1 MPRTP
6 QPLTFP
12 GDSSRPEVDALWQ
25 RPRGAKAVYVLAHG
39 AGAGMEHAFMVAMA
53 DALATHGVATLRFMF
68 PYMQAGS
75 RRPDAERILRA
86 TLTAAAKVAVQ
97 RARGLPVFAGGKSMG
112 GRMTSRA
119 MSEAPMSGIEGLA
132 FLGFPL
138 HPAGKPSDNRAAHLS
153 NVSVPML
160 FVQGTRDRLAT
171 LDLLNPV
178 IEGLGERATLH
189 IVEGGDHSLAV
200 PKRSGRTTEEVLDA
214 VASTMA
220 RWMASV
226 ANVTHA

>member
-1 MPRTP
+1 MPSAP
-6 QPLTFP
+6 SPLTFP
-12 GDSSRPEVDALWQ
+12 GDPNRPDVDALWL

-53 DALATHGVATLRFMF
+53 DALAAHGIATLRFMF

-86 TLTAAAKVAVQ
+86 TLTAAAKLAVQ

-119 MSEAPMSGIEGLA
+119 MAEAPMPGIAGLA

-138 HPAGKPSDNRAAHLS
+138 HPAGKSSDERAAHLS
-153 NVSVPML
+153 DVSVPML

-171 LDLLNPV
+171 LDLLHPV
-178 IEGLGERATLH
+178 IDGLGDRATLH
-189 IVEGGDHSLAV
+189 IVDGGDHSLAV
-200 PKRSGRTTEEVLDA
+200 PKRSGRTSDEVLNE

-220 RWMASV
+220 QWMSGVAS
-226 ANVTHA
+226 

>member
-1 MPRTP
+1 MPSAP
-6 QPLTFP
+6 SPLTFP
-12 GDSSRPEVDALWQ
+12 GDPNRPDVDALWL

-53 DALATHGVATLRFMF
+53 DALATHGIATLRFMF

-86 TLTAAAKVAVQ
+86 TLTAAAKFAVQ

-119 MSEAPMSGIEGLA
+119 MAEAPMPGIAGLA

-138 HPAGKPSDNRAAHLS
+138 HPAGKPSDERAAHLS
-153 NVSVPML
+153 DVSVPML

-171 LDLLNPV
+171 LDLLHPV
-178 IEGLGERATLH
+178 IDGLGDRATLH
-189 IVEGGDHSLAV
+189 IVDGGDHSLAV
-200 PKRSGRTTEEVLDA
+200 PKRSGRTSDEVLNE

-220 RWMASV
+220 QWMSDVAS
-226 ANVTHA
+226 

>member
-1 MPRTP
+1 MPSAP
-6 QPLTFP
+6 SPLTFP
-12 GDSSRPEVDALWQ
+12 GDPNRPDVDALWL

-53 DALATHGVATLRFMF
+53 DALAAHGIATLRFMF

-86 TLTAAAKVAVQ
+86 TLTAAAKLAVQ

-119 MSEAPMSGIEGLA
+119 MAEAPMPGIAGLA

-138 HPAGKPSDNRAAHLS
+138 HPAGKPSDERAAHLS
-153 NVSVPML
+153 DVSVPML

-171 LDLLNPV
+171 LDLLHPV
-178 IEGLGERATLH
+178 IDGLGDRATLH
-189 IVEGGDHSLAV
+189 IVDGGDHSLAV
-200 PKRSGRTTEEVLDA
+200 PKRSGRTSDEVLNE

-220 RWMASV
+220 QWMSGVAS
-226 ANVTHA
+226 

>member
-1 MPRTP
+1 MPSAP

-12 GDSSRPEVDALWQ
+12 GYSNRPDVDGFWQ

-53 DALATHGVATLRFMF
+53 DALAAHGVATLRFMF

-75 RRPDAERILRA
+75 RRPDAEKVLRA
-86 TLTAAAKVAVQ
+86 TLTAAAAVAVQ

-119 MSEAPMSGIEGLA
+119 MSEAPMPGIEGLA

-138 HPAGKPSDNRAAHLS
+138 HPAGKPSDERAAHLS
-153 NVSVPML
+153 DVSVPML

-171 LDLLNPV
+171 LDLLHPV
-178 IEGLGERATLH
+178 IDGLGDRATLH
-189 IVEGGDHSLAV
+189 IVDGGDHSLAV
-200 PKRSGRTTEEVLDA
+200 PKRSGRTTEEVLDE

-220 RWMASV
+220 QWMASV
-226 ANVTHA
+226 GTATDE

>member
-1 MPRTP
+1 MPSAP

-12 GDSSRPEVDALWQ
+12 GYPNRPDVDGLWQ

-53 DALATHGVATLRFMF
+53 DALASHGVATLRFMF
-68 PYMQAGS
+68 SYMQAGS
-75 RRPDAERILRA
+75 RRPDAEKVLRA
-86 TLTAAAKVAVQ
+86 TLTAAAAVAVQ

-119 MSEAPMSGIEGLA
+119 MSEAPMPGIKGLA

-138 HPAGKPSDNRAAHLS
+138 HPAGKPSDERAAHLS
-153 NVSVPML
+153 DVSVPML

-171 LDLLNPV
+171 LDLLHPV
-178 IEGLGERATLH
+178 IDGLGDRATLH
-189 IVEGGDHSLAV
+189 IVDGGDHSLAV
-200 PKRSGRTTEEVLDA
+200 PKRSGRTTEEVLDE

-220 RWMASV
+220 EWMASV
-226 ANVTHA
+226 GTATDE

>member
-1 MPRTP
+1 MSPMPAAP
-6 QPLTFP
+6 QPLSFP
-12 GDSSRPEVDALWQ
+12 GHPDRPDVQALWQ
-25 RPRGAKAVYVLAHG
+25 RPRGAAAVYVLAHG
-39 AGAGMEHAFMVAMA
+39 AGAGMEHPFMVAMA
-53 DALATHGVATLRFMF
+53 NALAEHGIATLRFMF

-86 TLTAAAKVAVQ
+86 TLTAAAATAVG

-119 MSEAPMSGIEGLA
+119 MAEDGLPDVQGLM

-138 HPAGKPSDNRAAHLS
+138 HPAGKPSDERAAHLS
-153 NVSVPML
+153 DVSVPML

-171 LDLLNPV
+171 LDLLQPV
-178 IEGLGERATLH
+178 VDGLDDRASMH

-200 PKRSGRTTEEVLDA
+200 PKRSGRTLAEVLDA
-214 VASTMA
+214 VALHTA
-220 RWMASV
+220 RWMASI
-226 ANVTHA
+226 AS

>member
-1 MPRTP
+1 MPAA

-12 GDSSRPEVDALWQ
+12 GYPERPDVDALWL

-39 AGAGMEHAFMVAMA
+39 AGAGMEHTFMNMMA
-53 DALATHGVATLRFMF
+53 DALADHGVATLRFMF

-75 RRPDAERILRA
+75 RRPDAEKILRA
-86 TLTAAAKVAVQ
+86 TLTAAAAVGVK

-119 MSEAPMSGIEGLA
+119 MAETPLPGVSGLV

-138 HPAGKPSDNRAAHLS
+138 HPAGKPSDERAAHLS
-153 NVSVPML
+153 DVSVPML

-171 LDLLNPV
+171 LDLLHPV
-178 IEGLGERATLH
+178 LDGLGERASVH

-200 PKRSGRTTEEVLDA
+200 PKRSGRTLDQVLDE
-214 VASTMA
+214 VARHIGTWMNEHTM
-220 RWMASV
+220 
-226 ANVTHA
+226 